1 MVLSDDPIAV
11 RSRHVLPP
19 TIDMERRLAAALV
32 AKDGP
37 ELLRL
42 AREMEAAVDAKAVT
56 TGCDVAL
63 TMMATAAEVLGNP
76 ATSLSTKRGWADSDG
91 EFVAERIA
99 TFLSSCEEDA
109 GSPHHRRLVTA
120 DLLKSF

>member
-1 MVLSDDPIAV
+1 
-11 RSRHVLPP
+11 
-19 TIDMERRLAAALV
+19 MERRVAAALV
-32 AKDGP
+32 AKNGPSLLILGEEIDSILDG
-37 ELLRL
+37 RSV
-42 AREMEAAVDAKAVT
+42 A

-63 TMMATAAEVLGNP
+63 TMLATAAKVLGNP
-76 ATSLSTKRGWADSDG
+76 NTSLSTKREWADSDG